1 MSDDKSITRA
11 LDLTP
16 EQWQMVRDTLANG
29 ANERDFVPL
38 MEMAKARRLNP
49 LLRQIHFVERWD
61 GVKGRKVWAVQVSID
76 GLRAIAERTGLYA
89 GQDEPEFVDGPE
101 GAAGLPVAC
110 KVKVYRKDWSRPA
123 VGIAY
128 WTEAV
133 QVTRDKATG
142 KERPNTMWGR
152 MPRLMLAKVAEA
164 MAIRKAF
171 PEDTSGL
178 YTGDEIAPAEDV
190 EVTEDKPR
198 ETTRKARQLEPS
210 PQRIPDLASVGIEV
224 RSTLPT
230 KVVDVG
236 AEVSDAQLPPAV
248 EAFYARVAEIDL
260 AGEGISVWMKHR
272 ADLAT
277 LNPAERE
284 AAWKALCAKV
294 EEVGKMKNAKVWLK
308 KAIQE
313 EEARRGVQPEEP
325 PPDGTSGPRRGPG
338 PVASAEGSASVS
350 GGTGGASAATVAAI
364 VPEWATTVEGMRLH
378 LADKTARRAV
388 EHSVRLHGR
397 KLGEWY
403 RRLAAERVVALET
416 PADEGVRM
424 TLIGATQLVEAWA
437 HQGPLARKAGA
448 R

>member
-1 MSDDKSITRA
+1 MSEEKSITRA

-101 GAAGLPVAC
+101 GPTGLPVAC

-123 VGIAY
+123 VGLAY

-142 KERPNTMWGR
+142 KERPNAMWGR

-178 YTGDEIAPAEDV
+178 YTGDEIAPAEEV
-190 EVTEDKPR
+190 EGTEDKPR
-198 ETTRKARQLEPS
+198 ESDRKPRQLESS
-210 PQRIPDLASVGIEV
+210 PQRIPDLSSVGIEA
-224 RSTLPT
+224 RSPLPM

-236 AEVSDAQLPPAV
+236 AEEVSDAQLPPAL
-248 EAFYARVAEIDL
+248 EAFYSRVNEIEL
-260 AGEGISVWMKHR
+260 PGEGISAWRQHR
-272 ADLAT
+272 ANLAPLAPET
-277 LNPAERE
+277 RE
-284 AAWKALCAKV
+284 TAWKALVAKV
-294 EEVGKMKNAKVWLK
+294 EKVGKMQNAKVWLR
-308 KAIQE
+308 KAIADE
-313 EEARRGVQPEEP
+313 DARRGQPEEP
-325 PPDGTSGPRRGPG
+325 PPDGTSGPRKGPG

-350 GGTGGASAATVAAI
+350 GGTSGAPAATVTAL
-364 VPEWATTVEGMRLH
+364 VPEWATTVDGMRAH
-378 LADKTARRAV
+378 LADKAVRKAV
-388 EHSVRLHGR
+388 EHSVRQHGKR
-397 KLGEWY
+397 LGATY
-403 RRLAAERVVALET
+403 RRLAAERIVTLDT
-416 PADEGVRM
+416 PADDGTRLS
-424 TLIGATQLVEAWA
+424 LIGATQLVDAWA
-437 HQGPLARKAGA
+437 QQGPIARKAVA

>member
-1 MSDDKSITRA
+1 MSEEKGITRA

-101 GAAGLPVAC
+101 GPTGLPVAC

-123 VGIAY
+123 VGLAY

-142 KERPNTMWGR
+142 KERPNAMWGR

-178 YTGDEIAPAEDV
+178 YTGDEIAPAEEV

-198 ETTRKARQLEPS
+198 ETTRKARQLDPS

-224 RSTLPT
+224 RSPLPT

-236 AEVSDAQLPPAV
+236 PEVSDATEPPTDEEV
-248 EAFYARVAEIDL
+248 SKLCEDL
-260 AGEGISVWMKHR
+260 SR
-272 ADLAT
+272 SAT
-277 LNPAERE
+277 
-284 AAWKALCAKV
+284 V
-294 EEVGKMKNAKVWLK
+294 EELG
-308 KAIQE
+308 
-313 EEARRGVQPEEP
+313 ARWVSQKPHRLLMTTEQVDRVKRAFAARSRALNT
-325 PPDGTSGPRRGPG
+325 PPDGTSGPRKGPG
-338 PVASAEGSASVS
+338 PVATAEGSASVS
-350 GGTGGASAATVAAI
+350 GGTSGA
-364 VPEWATTVEGMRLH
+364 PEASNVVSMDARTY
-378 LADKTARRAV
+378 LASKVTRSDLRNAV
-388 EHSVRLHGR
+388 KRFG
-397 KLGEWY
+397 KQFGEPWM
-403 RRLAAERVVALET
+403 RLAAQRLVAIDA
-416 PADEGVRM
+416 PANGGLRLTEDGAMDEVRRWRDEPPKS
-424 TLIGATQLVEAWA
+424 AN
-437 HQGPLARKAGA
+437 ARKAGA